1 LAVRAGKKK
10 PPREFAVYLAKTH
23 GSIITRFHGLSEP
36 GIFVATE
43 HALTTWSTIF
53 GPAIARMVSVITP
66 VSSSRTESALS
77 AGHPF
82 QAFLHPL
89 GDILG
94 ENFIS
99 FWVGHVDC

>member
-1 LAVRAGKKK
+1 MRAGKKK
-10 PPREFAVYLAKTH
+10 PPREFPVYLAKTH

-53 GPAIARMVSVITP
+53 GPAISRMVSVITP

-77 AGHPF
+77 ASHPF